1 MTDQYFFET
10 TQSERRNHPV
20 RVRTRLARF
29 QARDEM
35 RRQREAETN
44 RMAVARI
51 QSMIVELEREAANL
65 DHSIEATLDGSRTR
79 DPRNFAYP
87 IAARSMRSRRDNI
100 KNTIAVLS
108 ARSAKIAGS

>member
-1 MTDQYFFET
+1 MTDPYYLET

-65 DHSIEATLDGSRTR
+65 DCSIAAILDGSRSR
-79 DPRNFAYP
+79 DHRNSAHP
-87 IAARSMRSRRDNI
+87 IAARSMRSRRENI
-100 KNTIAVLS
+100 KITIAVLS
-108 ARSAKIAGS
+108 VRSARITGG